1 MSSTLEMLTRKI
13 NQLDLEMAT
22 IRMQLDEFIKN
33 SSDPPDLEQKRA
45 ALMAQLRK
53 NKPLHQKIF
62 ASFLDELGIQGK
74 PISAEELQKRI
85 AANGV
90 RPENN
95 EFSSEI
101 IKMREE

>member
-13 NQLDLEMAT
+13 NQLDLEVAT

-33 SSDPPDLEQKRA
+33 SAESPDLEQKRA

-62 ASFLDELGIQGK
+62 TSFLDELGIQGK

-90 RPENN
+90 KPENN